1 MTRFNIN
8 SWPGETVKISQNADL
23 WEVLEAYATQD
34 NATLYA
40 LVDAAR
46 SDQVLPRLASGQSD
60 YQSLFVGT
68 EKEPLFSAGPFL
80 VSPGGDR
87 ALLKWL
93 ATEAWG
99 ESMVLF
105 ITSQAPCDQLLHHL
119 QSLLKAITEENDERF
134 FRYYDPRVL
143 RNYLPNCD
151 SDSGWR
157 FMGPVARL
165 MVEAE
170 EGGRLLCWKRESLG
184 CVPACD
190 DSIWRQPLYID
201 ADQLRIFRQGA
212 FTEYKAGLKAHLKV
226 RFAKQIETLRLD
238 DGDLSQLVTN
248 GIDRARMYGIRTRF
262 DVRRFVEYMLLL
274 DPDFDLNPDYQWAGK
289 IIFTNG
295 LAGRE
300 KMDLLDRAVV
310 LQTLQ
315 AQRNRFDEEI
325 DA

>member
-1 MTRFNIN
+1 MTGSGIN
-8 SWPGETVKISQNADL
+8 AWLGETVKISTRLDL
-23 WEVLEAYATQD
+23 QKTLAEMAVRD

-46 SDQVLPRLASGQSD
+46 SDQVLPKLASGQCN

-68 EKEPLFSAGPFL
+68 EKEPLFSAGPFIL
-80 VSPGGDR
+80 SPSKDR
-87 ALLKWL
+87 SLFEWF

-99 ESMVLF
+99 KSMVLF
-105 ITSQAPCDQLLHHL
+105 FTSQAPYDQLLHHL
-119 QSLLKAITEENDERF
+119 QSLLKVITEEDDELF

-151 SDSGWR
+151 TASSWR
-157 FMGPVARL
+157 FMGPITRL

-170 EGGRLLCWKRESLG
+170 EGERLLCWKRETLGSL
-184 CVPACD
+184 PTCD
-190 DSIWRQPLYID
+190 EAIWRRPLYVT

-212 FTEYKAGLKAHLKV
+212 FADFQADLKAHMKR
-226 RFAKQIETLRLD
+226 RFEKQVKAHQFD
-238 DGDLSQLVTN
+238 DGDLSRLVAN
-248 GIDRARMYGIRTRF
+248 GIERARMYGVRTRF

-274 DPDFDLNPDYQWAGK
+274 DPDFDLNPDFEWAGK

-295 LAGRE
+295 LTGRE

-315 AQRNRFDEEI
+315 AQRDRSDEEI
-325 DA
+325 AA